1 MDSQGQN
8 KINTVVIMLVIFL
21 LQTVQ
26 TWLIWGKAEKDPQ
39 PEQKEKNLTQPNVTM
54 QQLPPGFY

>member
-1 MDSQGQN
+1 
-8 KINTVVIMLVIFL
+8 MLVIFL

-26 TWLIWGKAEKDPQ
+26 TWLILGKAEKDPQ